1 MKLYTELVAD
11 HHETNYRQFNLS
23 CNSVSDLFDRC
34 LNLQMKGLSK
44 IRIEFTSRPNVLL
57 IAEPVKMFP
66 FVLMDKTFDF
76 AHYNSLSNYDRR
88 KMVIE
93 TLYESL
99 KLICEKLDYDLAPF
113 TAAYEKVKELN
124 YENRFIWNKLTLSPN
139 KKYKSGIQIEVNE
152 EVADISTVYYDSK
165 TMQLYKQVNI
175 LNTIP
180 HYMYIYG
187 LINKGLWVDS
197 ETYTVTNKS
206 QEVQFITS
214 LKKDTV
220 DIKLIPQ
227 THTLEELQEALK
239 RVQPH

>member
-1 MKLYTELVAD
+1 MKLYIEICD
-11 HHETNYRQFNLS
+11 YQEDDRKQFNGD
-23 CNSVSDLFDRC
+23 CYVISDLFIRC
-34 LNLQMKGLSK
+34 LNLQIKGLTK
-44 IRIEFTSRPNVLL
+44 IRIQLASEKNIKRISGPD
-57 IAEPVKMFP
+57 KMFP
-66 FVLMDKTFDF
+66 FVIMTQSFDY
-76 AHYNSLSNYDRR
+76 ALYDSLSKNERR
-88 KMVIE
+88 KMILE
-93 TLYESL
+93 TLYESIQ
-99 KLICEKLDYDLAPF
+99 LICKEFNYDLAPF

-124 YENRFIWNKLTLSPN
+124 YENRFMYDKLRPSPD
-139 KKYKSGIQIEVNE
+139 KKYKAGVQIEVNE
-152 EVADISTVYYDSK
+152 MAASISTVYFDSK

-180 HYMYIYG
+180 HFLFMYQFV
-187 LINKGLWVDS
+187 NKGLWVDS